1 MCKYVVCSNCLVLLL
16 ACNKVNVN
24 ALLRT
29 RLFYLQKRNSA
40 SIAVPAPM
48 PKYFLF
54 YLKKGSD
61 KLGKTNLDFIACL
74 MLPVKKQVRFP
85 LNPTYIFKVKITIF
99 WKYVHNKIEFW
110 ISTIVKSTTDQID
123 PLSSSASSNY
133 LLRYRQCF
141 ERNQR
146 VGPHSKK
153 SSDCWL
159 PFSIYYVHDVGSIP
173 FVELR
178 HIRFMI
184 WLQFSRE
191 IKSQLVKYDYLK
203 AKSKFIKV
211 WSMAYFYIETY
222 NKMNDGQPAPWHWH
236 NILVFLCV

>member
-40 SIAVPAPM
+40 SIAVPVPM

-99 WKYVHNKIEFW
+99 WKYVHNKIEF
-110 ISTIVKSTTDQID
+110 
-123 PLSSSASSNY
+123 
-133 LLRYRQCF
+133 
-141 ERNQR
+141 
-146 VGPHSKK
+146 
-153 SSDCWL
+153 
-159 PFSIYYVHDVGSIP
+159 
-173 FVELR
+173 
-178 HIRFMI
+178 
-184 WLQFSRE
+184 
-191 IKSQLVKYDYLK
+191 
-203 AKSKFIKV
+203 
-211 WSMAYFYIETY
+211 
-222 NKMNDGQPAPWHWH
+222 
-236 NILVFLCV
+236 